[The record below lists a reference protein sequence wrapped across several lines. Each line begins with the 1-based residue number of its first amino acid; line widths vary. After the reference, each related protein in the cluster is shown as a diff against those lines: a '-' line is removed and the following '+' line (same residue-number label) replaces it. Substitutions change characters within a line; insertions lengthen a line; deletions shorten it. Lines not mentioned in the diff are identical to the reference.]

1 MFICCKI
8 TANFEHPV
16 LYRIKYYISKS
27 DILFLF
33 SKSDTKISYPLNFP
47 VMQAERS
54 LRTYFFKKYG
64 SENEISCA
72 IYANRKKVFSSSTD
86 RLSDCNGTRTHNPLL
101 LVYELSGCRFQS
113 CCNHLNFRYHTCLE
127 QGVPWHSGNYRV
139 WVHSLKP
146 VRSMITT

>member
-8 TANFEHPV
+8 TVNFEHPV

-54 LRTYFFKKYG
+54 FMTYFFKKSVWIRKWNFLRYLCKQEK
-64 SENEISCA
+64 SFFFI
-72 IYANRKKVFSSSTD
+72 NRSFKWLQRDSDPQPLSA
-86 RLSDCNGTRTHNPLL
+86 RLRTKGL
-101 LVYELSGCRFQS
+101 
-113 CCNHLNFRYHTCLE
+113 
-127 QGVPWHSGNYRV
+127 
-139 WVHSLKP
+139 
-146 VRSMITT
+146 